1 MLPPVDQSHLDERA
15 PGSIVTADAGMF
27 CVVIPGFALPSGFTR
42 EGADLLLRLSPGYP
56 DVPPDMW
63 WFHPAVQRI
72 DGRAIAATDSQ
83 EIYLGRTWQ
92 RWSRHLTPGQ
102 WRAGVDSIESYL
114 SLVRKELE
122 LAARPLAA

>member
-1 MLPPVDQSHLDERA
+1 MLPLVDQSHLDERA
-15 PGSIVTADAGMF
+15 PGSVITTDAGMI

-56 DVPPDMW
+56 DVPPGMW
-63 WFHPAVQRI
+63 WFQPPVQRT
-72 DGRAIAATDSQ
+72 DGQPIAATQSQ
-83 EIYLGRTWQ
+83 EVYLGRTWQ
-92 RWSRHLTPGQ
+92 RWSRHLNPGQ

-122 LAARPLAA
+122 LAAKSLAA